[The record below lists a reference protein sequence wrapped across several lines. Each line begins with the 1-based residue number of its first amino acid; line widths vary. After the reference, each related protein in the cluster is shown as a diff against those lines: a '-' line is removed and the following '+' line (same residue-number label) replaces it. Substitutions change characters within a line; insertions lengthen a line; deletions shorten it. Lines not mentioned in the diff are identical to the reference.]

1 MKVYCVQEYHLMS
14 TGSKA
19 GLIFI
24 IPQLIV
30 MIVATIIGFVPL
42 FLASN
47 APIGLI
53 GCCVAPSAALILAG
67 VAGYLGVEWDA
78 TTPATQIGIMA
89 GLISG
94 MGALFGAV
102 IFWVSIGLIIT
113 YGIDNATLE
122 ASLDQ
127 LQNLSIEGSGDIS
140 AVRAMLSMAV
150 LFMTGVGVVSG
161 LMSLSMSLIGGLIG
175 AHLAKPRT

>member
-1 MKVYCVQEYHLMS
+1 MS

-24 IPQLIV
+24 IPQLVV
-30 MIVATIIGFVPL
+30 MIVSTIIGFVPL

-47 APIGLI
+47 APVGLI

-67 VAGYLGVEWDA
+67 VAGYLGVEWDPA
-78 TTPATQIGIMA
+78 TPATQTGTMA

-102 IFWVSIGLIIT
+102 VFWISIGLILA
-113 YGIDNATLE
+113 YGVDNATLE

-127 LQNLSIEGSGDIS
+127 LQNLSVEGNGDIT

-161 LMSLSMSLIGGLIG
+161 LISLSMSFIGGLIG
-175 AHLAKPRT
+175 AHLAKPRV

>member
-1 MKVYCVQEYHLMS
+1 
-14 TGSKA
+14 
-19 GLIFI
+19 
-24 IPQLIV
+24 
-30 MIVATIIGFVPL
+30 
-42 FLASN
+42 
-47 APIGLI
+47 
-53 GCCVAPSAALILAG
+53 
-67 VAGYLGVEWDA
+67 
-78 TTPATQIGIMA
+78 MA

-102 IFWVSIGLIIT
+102 VFWVCIGLIIA

-122 ASLDQ
+122 ASLEQ
-127 LQNLSIEGSGDIS
+127 LQNLSVEGNGDIT

-175 AHLAKPRT
+175 AHLAKPRV

>member
-1 MKVYCVQEYHLMS
+1 MS

-24 IPQLIV
+24 IPQLVV

-42 FLASN
+42 FLVSN

-67 VAGYLGVEWDA
+67 VAGYLGTEWDPTA
-78 TTPATQIGIMA
+78 PATQTGIMA
-89 GLISG
+89 GLISV

-102 IFWVSIGLIIT
+102 LFWVTIGLIIT

-122 ASLDQ
+122 ASLEQ
-127 LQNLSIEGSGDIS
+127 LQNLSVEGTGDIT

-161 LMSLSMSLIGGLIG
+161 LMSLSMSFIGGLIG